1 MDDWGF
7 GIWAVPVALS
17 AALCFAAAERLESSH
32 STATRALC
40 DKSPSS
46 FSACRQLDWTGG
58 DGNFSRNASLRDAL
72 EAGLVILGPVKS

>member
-32 STATRALC
+32 STATRALHHFLLVG
-40 DKSPSS
+40 S
-46 FSACRQLDWTGG
+46 WI
-58 DGNFSRNASLRDAL
+58 
-72 EAGLVILGPVKS
+72 GLGATAILVAMHLLGML